1 MRLIMTFMLSSIITA
16 SLFSQNLA
24 KQMDS
29 LSYSVGLLV
38 AKNLK
43 DQGIEGLK
51 IEFFMK
57 GVEDALSGNEPAI
70 GVTEAQTIFQTYA
83 QNLQE
88 RKAAAAKNEGQLFL
102 EENAKKA
109 GVTVLPNGLQYEILQ
124 SGPEGGKS
132 PSLTDKVLAHYE
144 GKLIDGTIFDSSVS
158 RGEPATF
165 PVNGVIKGWQEI
177 LQLMTPGD
185 KWRVYIPENLAY
197 GSRGAGAQIPP
208 YSALIFEIE
217 LLEVQ

>member
-1 MRLIMTFMLSSIITA
+1 M
-16 SLFSQNLA
+16 
-24 KQMDS
+24 
-29 LSYSVGLLV
+29 
-38 AKNLK
+38 
-43 DQGIEGLK
+43 
-51 IEFFMK
+51 
-57 GVEDALSGNEPAI
+57 
-70 GVTEAQTIFQTYA
+70 
-83 QNLQE
+83 
-88 RKAAAAKNEGQLFL
+88 
-102 EENAKKA
+102 
-109 GVTVLPNGLQYEILQ
+109 LPNGLQYEILQ